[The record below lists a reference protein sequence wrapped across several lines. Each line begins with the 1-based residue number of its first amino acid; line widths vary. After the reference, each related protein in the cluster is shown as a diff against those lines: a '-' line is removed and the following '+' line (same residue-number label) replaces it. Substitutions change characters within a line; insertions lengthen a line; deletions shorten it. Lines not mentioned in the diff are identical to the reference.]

1 VTFQEPCS
9 HDRLGGGIEG
19 EGAVDGR
26 VDGVRRI
33 TVAMVRWG
41 LNDVGSWELVGVESR
56 RVDILWVGQAEG

>member
-1 VTFQEPCS
+1 MGRVEWVTFQEPCN

-19 EGAVDGR
+19 EGDVDGR

-41 LNDVGSWELVGVESR
+41 LNDVESWAVWS
-56 RVDILWVGQAEG
+56 